1 MGRRIGR
8 AKACAAYRR
17 VVTAAR
23 FLAAIISNLARA
35 SRTLVLRALFG
46 ASKSCALVNLFMDLP
61 PMGELLGLDPSQEG
75 LFSSSIAAHPERLKR
90 CTAVRSRAAAG
101 GEVRR
106 H

>member
-17 VVTAAR
+17 IVTAAR

-61 PMGELLGLDPSQEG
+61 PMAGEQPADNDQILSLITLSNGVPAGTPLRRSPG
-75 LFSSSIAAHPERLKR
+75 SSFVL
-90 CTAVRSRAAAG
+90 
-101 GEVRR
+101 
-106 H
+106 

>member
-17 VVTAAR
+17 IVTA
-23 FLAAIISNLARA
+23 LAAIISNLARA

-61 PMGELLGLDPSQEG
+61 PMAGEQPADNDQILSL
-75 LFSSSIAAHPERLKR
+75 I
-90 CTAVRSRAAAG
+90 TAI
-101 GEVRR
+101 
-106 H
+106 